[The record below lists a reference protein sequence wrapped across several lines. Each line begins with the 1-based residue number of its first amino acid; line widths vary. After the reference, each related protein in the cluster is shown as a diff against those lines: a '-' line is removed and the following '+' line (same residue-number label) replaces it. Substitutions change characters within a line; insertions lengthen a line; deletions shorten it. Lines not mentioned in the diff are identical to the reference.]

1 MEKTLVLLKPSAV
14 QRGLIGE
21 VLKRFEQRGLR
32 LVGMKMMQL
41 TDELLDEH
49 YAHLSG
55 KPFFK
60 LLKDS
65 MMVTPIIAC
74 CFEGK
79 EAVSVVRAMA
89 GATNG
94 RQALPGTI
102 RGDYCVSNQQNIVHT
117 SDSLE
122 NATVELARFFKPEE
136 IFEYHSSAL
145 DMLYAADE
153 I

>member
-49 YAHLSG
+49 YVHLSG

-136 IFEYHSSAL
+136 IFEYHSSAW

>member
-136 IFEYHSSAL
+136 IFEYRSSAW